1 MFARLTADNRIT
13 LPDTVV
19 CDFPGVQ
26 VFDVVNEDGRIV
38 LTPVI
43 PNQADVVRAKLAA
56 RGITESDVA
65 DAVAWARSS
74 EAHQ

>member
-19 CDFPGVQ
+19 CDFPDVQ

-43 PNQADVVRAKLAA
+43 PSKADARLAA